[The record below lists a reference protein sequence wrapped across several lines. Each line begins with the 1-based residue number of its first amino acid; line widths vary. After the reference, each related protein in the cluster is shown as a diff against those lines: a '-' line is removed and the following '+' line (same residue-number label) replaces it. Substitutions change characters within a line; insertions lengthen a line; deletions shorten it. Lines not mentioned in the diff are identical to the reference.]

1 MFLKIRSPCMS
12 KILITIRLI
21 LLSDM
26 RGVVGYFVML
36 SNRHIH
42 DYAWDILPLCGYLC
56 VYFSIHSF

>member
-1 MFLKIRSPCMS
+1 MS

-42 DYAWDILPLCGYLC
+42 DYA
-56 VYFSIHSF
+56 